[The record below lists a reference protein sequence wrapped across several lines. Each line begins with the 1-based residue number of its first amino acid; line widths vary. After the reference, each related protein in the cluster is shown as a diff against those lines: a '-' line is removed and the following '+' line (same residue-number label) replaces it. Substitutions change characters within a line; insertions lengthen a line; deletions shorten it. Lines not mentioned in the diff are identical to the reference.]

1 MDNKKI
7 IVLLVDDEADFTQP
21 MSFWFQ
27 SKGYSVLVA
36 SNGEQ
41 ALQVIKTKGPH
52 IVFLDLNMPVMDGIE
67 TLKRLRQFNK
77 DLPVI
82 IVSAYL
88 DQERVKAA
96 YDHGI
101 SGVFY
106 KGADFAEGHAL
117 LEAALRTHKSLK
129 K

>member
-1 MDNKKI
+1 MDKQVV
-7 IVLLVDDEADFTQP
+7 VLLVDDEADFTQP

-36 SNGEQ
+36 SNGEN
-41 ALQVIKTKGPH
+41 AIKLIKEKTPD

-67 TLKRLRQFNK
+67 TLKRVRAFNK
-77 DLPVI
+77 DLPIV

-88 DQERVKAA
+88 DHERVKEA
-96 YDHGI
+96 YNHGI

-106 KGADFAEGHAL
+106 KGADFAEGHSL
-117 LEAALRTHKSLK
+117 LEAALRTHKNLK